1 MIERLK
7 LEAKNQRW
15 LYFVPVAVVMVLIPW
30 MCLSE
35 YFSPANGE
43 LLARLSLIR
52 NAQTY
57 IPLFAIWWP
66 IFVFKEYLNSPG
78 NELMFAYRFGWDN
91 LLMRM
96 LALWG
101 WYSLHW
107 TVVCIGFGFILET
120 LWQIWLMVLLQ
131 SFMMAALAY
140 ALAMLS
146 KNTFL
151 PLILSMLYA
160 LACLL
165 FNLPFS
171 VFNTSAKLDEVEQIF
186 SEMLPALAALPVGVL
201 LAGIGW
207 VLEKRLWK
215 KGQ

>member
-7 LEAKNQRW
+7 LEVKNQRW

-30 MCLSE
+30 LCLSE
-35 YFSPANGE
+35 YFSPTHGE
-43 LLARLSLIR
+43 LLGRLSLIR
-52 NAQTY
+52 NAQNY
-57 IPLFAIWWP
+57 IPLFAVWWP
-66 IFVFKEYLNSPG
+66 IFVLKEYLNAPG
-78 NELMFAYRFGWDN
+78 NELLFAYRFGWDN

-96 LALWG
+96 ITLWG

-107 TVVCIGFGFILET
+107 TVVCVGFGFILES

-140 ALAMLS
+140 CLAMRS

-151 PLILSMLYA
+151 PLLISMLYA

-165 FNLPFS
+165 FKLPLS
-171 VFNTSAKLDEVEQIF
+171 VFSPDAMLDDSMTMF
-186 SEMLPALAALPVGVL
+186 SEMLPALIALPVGVL
-201 LAGIGW
+201 LSGIGL

-215 KGQ
+215 KG